1 MNLIGLMPVRNEDW
15 VLARSARAAL
25 DWCDALVMNL
35 HACTDNSLSIAQALK
50 AEFPGRVR
58 LMITDEPEWRE
69 MEHRQQMLMWARA
82 GIVESIWGV
91 TTRSEGATH
100 IASIDADEILTPN
113 LVPQIR
119 GMIEDLDPGE
129 LLFLP
134 WLAIRAMHWGTCKF
148 SYIADNVDRRV
159 VVAWKDDPRYYWSA
173 EDRGGYQFH
182 HRHPFVKGPE
192 SYQHPIFPLTAEQG
206 GMMHLQF
213 LSIRRLLAKQ
223 ALYKMQELL
232 RWPGK
237 YFGGEDTAALL
248 KVNALYDHTIQ
259 RLANPVRPLPSA
271 WSFDTREM
279 NIWDPEPWQLAEC
292 RRLIAEHGRERFA
305 GLDLFGIV

>member
-1 MNLIGLMPVRNEDW
+1 MKLAALMPVRNEDW
-15 VLARSARAAL
+15 VLNVTARRAL
-25 DWCDALVMNL
+25 DWADVLVIL
-35 HACTDNSLSIAQALK
+35 DHASTDRTGEILNGLVNRYR
-50 AEFPGRVR
+50 ER
-58 LMITDEPEWRE
+58 LCVIDEPDPTWRE
-69 MEHRQQMLMWARA
+69 MEHRQRMLEAARA
-82 GIVESIWGV
+82 
-91 TTRSEGATH
+91 EGATH

-148 SYIADNVDRRV
+148 SYIADNVDSSV